1 MTETECIAL
10 KRSAFETYFQELNA
24 QQRQAVFSVT
34 GPVLV
39 LAGAGSGKTTA
50 IIQRIVNMI
59 HFGDGYM
66 QADAYLSAED
76 AAWLREYREGT
87 VPADL
92 ERMREILAVR
102 PIRPWNILAITFTN
116 KAAGEMRARLASTL
130 GEEMAGQV
138 NASTF
143 HSACVRILRRSI
155 ALLGYGND
163 FVIYDTDDAK
173 RLMKNCLAEN
183 NVSEKQFP
191 PRTVIQEI
199 SRAKDAMVS
208 PEQMQEDSAG
218 DYRKMMIAKLYAAY
232 QRHLQESNAL
242 DFDDII
248 YLTVE
253 LFQKHPEELEKY
265 QDRYRYVLVDEYQ
278 DTNHAQYQLVSLLT
292 RQNKNLCVVGDD
304 DQSIYRFRGATIEN
318 ILGFEAEFP
327 NCSVIRLEQNYRS
340 TQTILDAANS
350 VIANNEGRKEKHLW
364 TELGTGDKIVWYQAD
379 DEADEAAYVVESIQ
393 KSVQNGGTYGENAIL
408 YRMNAQS
415 NALERV
421 LIRKDIPYRIY
432 GGTRFYDRKEI
443 RDMIAYM
450 SIVENPSDIVRFGR
464 IVNEPKRGIG
474 DATVALIEN
483 ITSDLHVS
491 PLEVMQNVDDYPVLS
506 KKAQA
511 LKKFAQMWT
520 DLQNASLEMTLEEF
534 LDYLLDK
541 TGYRTAM
548 QALGEEGELR
558 LENIEELKSS
568 MHTYEESAEEA
579 TLSGFL
585 EEISLYTDVDKYEPD
600 QDVVMLMTVHSAK
613 GLEFSNV
620 YLVGMEQGV
629 FPGMRSMDSKDDVE
643 EERRL
648 AYVALTRAKKHLT
661 ISTTSSRMLFGMTMR
676 NLPSQFLK
684 EIDSSLI
691 AVEKKQ
697 RSFGQKAVSRAPEPV
712 QSMFLQRQMTAQ
724 KSAKPS
730 PSGTID
736 LRVGDR
742 IRHKTFG
749 EGTIL
754 SMEKMGND
762 TMLEIGFDLVGTKK
776 IMANFARSKFQKL
789 S

>member
-59 HFGDGYM
+59 YFGDGYM

-76 AAWLREYREGT
+76 ATWLQEYREGT

-155 ALLGYGND
+155 ALLVYGND

-393 KSVQNGGTYGENAIL
+393 KSVKNGGTYGENAIL

-491 PLEVMQNVDDYPVLS
+491 PLEVMQNVDDYPMLS

-511 LKKFAQMWT
+511 LKKFAQMWM
-520 DLQNASLEMTLEEF
+520 DLQNASLKMTLEEF

-568 MHTYEESAEEA
+568 MRTYEESAEEA

-629 FPGMRSMDSKDDVE
+629 FPGMRSMDAKDDVE

-697 RSFGQKAVSRAPEPV
+697 RPFGQKAVSRAPEPV

>member
-1 MTETECIAL
+1 
-10 KRSAFETYFQELNA
+10 
-24 QQRQAVFSVT
+24 
-34 GPVLV
+34 
-39 LAGAGSGKTTA
+39 
-50 IIQRIVNMI
+50 
-59 HFGDGYM
+59 
-66 QADAYLSAED
+66 
-76 AAWLREYREGT
+76 
-87 VPADL
+87 
-92 ERMREILAVR
+92 
-102 PIRPWNILAITFTN
+102 
-116 KAAGEMRARLASTL
+116 
-130 GEEMAGQV
+130 
-138 NASTF
+138 
-143 HSACVRILRRSI
+143 
-155 ALLGYGND
+155 
-163 FVIYDTDDAK
+163 
-173 RLMKNCLAEN
+173 
-183 NVSEKQFP
+183 
-191 PRTVIQEI
+191 
-199 SRAKDAMVS
+199 
-208 PEQMQEDSAG
+208 
-218 DYRKMMIAKLYAAY
+218 
-232 QRHLQESNAL
+232 
-242 DFDDII
+242 
-248 YLTVE
+248 
-253 LFQKHPEELEKY
+253 
-265 QDRYRYVLVDEYQ
+265 
-278 DTNHAQYQLVSLLT
+278 
-292 RQNKNLCVVGDD
+292 
-304 DQSIYRFRGATIEN
+304 
-318 ILGFEAEFP
+318 
-327 NCSVIRLEQNYRS
+327 
-340 TQTILDAANS
+340 
-350 VIANNEGRKEKHLW
+350 
-364 TELGTGDKIVWYQAD
+364 
-379 DEADEAAYVVESIQ
+379 
-393 KSVQNGGTYGENAIL
+393 
-408 YRMNAQS
+408 
-415 NALERV
+415 
-421 LIRKDIPYRIY
+421 
-432 GGTRFYDRKEI
+432 
-443 RDMIAYM
+443 
-450 SIVENPSDIVRFGR
+450 
-464 IVNEPKRGIG
+464 
-474 DATVALIEN
+474 
-483 ITSDLHVS
+483 
-491 PLEVMQNVDDYPVLS
+491 MQNVDDYPVLS

-520 DLQNASLEMTLEEF
+520 DLQNASLKMTLEEF

-629 FPGMRSMDSKDDVE
+629 FPGMRSMDAKDDVE

-684 EIDSSLI
+684 EIDSNLI

-697 RSFGQKAVSRAPEPV
+697 RPFGQKAVSRAPEPV
-712 QSMFLQRQMTAQ
+712 QSMFLQRQMTTQ
-724 KSAKPS
+724 KAAKPS

-754 SMEKMGND
+754 AMEKMGND

>member
-59 HFGDGYM
+59 YFGDGYM

-76 AAWLREYREGT
+76 TAWLQEYREGT

-199 SRAKDAMVS
+199 SRAKDAMIS

-393 KSVQNGGTYGENAIL
+393 KSVKNGGTYGENAIL

-629 FPGMRSMDSKDDVE
+629 FPGMRSMDAKDDVE

-697 RSFGQKAVSRAPEPV
+697 RPFGQKAVSRAPEPV

>member
-59 HFGDGYM
+59 YFGDGYM

-76 AAWLREYREGT
+76 AAWLQEYREGT

-199 SRAKDAMVS
+199 SRAKDAMIS

-511 LKKFAQMWT
+511 LKKFAQMWM

-629 FPGMRSMDSKDDVE
+629 FPGMRSMDAKDDVE

-697 RSFGQKAVSRAPEPV
+697 RPFGQKAVSRASEPV

-730 PSGTID
+730 PSGIID

>member
-59 HFGDGYM
+59 YFGDGYM

-76 AAWLREYREGT
+76 AAWLQEYREGT

-520 DLQNASLEMTLEEF
+520 DLQDASLKMTLEEF

-629 FPGMRSMDSKDDVE
+629 FPGMRSMDAKDDVE

-697 RSFGQKAVSRAPEPV
+697 RPFGQKAVSRAPEPV

>member
-10 KRSAFETYFQELNA
+10 KRSAFETYFRGLNA

-59 HFGDGYM
+59 YFGDGYM

-76 AAWLREYREGT
+76 TAWLQEYREGT

-92 ERMREILAVR
+92 ERMREILAVC

-393 KSVQNGGTYGENAIL
+393 KSVKNGSTYGENAIL

-520 DLQNASLEMTLEEF
+520 DLQNASLKMTLEEF

-629 FPGMRSMDSKDDVE
+629 FPGMRSMDAKDDVE

-697 RSFGQKAVSRAPEPV
+697 RPFGQKAVSRAPEPV
-712 QSMFLQRQMTAQ
+712 QSMFLQRQMTSQ
-724 KSAKPS
+724 KSAKSS

>member
-59 HFGDGYM
+59 YFGDGYM

-76 AAWLREYREGT
+76 TAWLQEYREGT

-199 SRAKDAMVS
+199 SRAKDAMIS

-393 KSVQNGGTYGENAIL
+393 KSVKNGGTYGENAIL

-520 DLQNASLEMTLEEF
+520 DLQNASLKMTLEEF

-629 FPGMRSMDSKDDVE
+629 FPGMRSMDAKDDVE

-697 RSFGQKAVSRAPEPV
+697 RPFGQKAVSRAPEPV

>member
-1 MTETECIAL
+1 M
-10 KRSAFETYFQELNA
+10 
-24 QQRQAVFSVT
+24 
-34 GPVLV
+34 
-39 LAGAGSGKTTA
+39 
-50 IIQRIVNMI
+50 
-59 HFGDGYM
+59 
-66 QADAYLSAED
+66 
-76 AAWLREYREGT
+76 
-87 VPADL
+87 
-92 ERMREILAVR
+92 
-102 PIRPWNILAITFTN
+102 
-116 KAAGEMRARLASTL
+116 
-130 GEEMAGQV
+130 
-138 NASTF
+138 
-143 HSACVRILRRSI
+143 
-155 ALLGYGND
+155 
-163 FVIYDTDDAK
+163 
-173 RLMKNCLAEN
+173 
-183 NVSEKQFP
+183 
-191 PRTVIQEI
+191 
-199 SRAKDAMVS
+199 
-208 PEQMQEDSAG
+208 
-218 DYRKMMIAKLYAAY
+218 
-232 QRHLQESNAL
+232 
-242 DFDDII
+242 
-248 YLTVE
+248 
-253 LFQKHPEELEKY
+253 
-265 QDRYRYVLVDEYQ
+265 
-278 DTNHAQYQLVSLLT
+278 
-292 RQNKNLCVVGDD
+292 
-304 DQSIYRFRGATIEN
+304 
-318 ILGFEAEFP
+318 
-327 NCSVIRLEQNYRS
+327 
-340 TQTILDAANS
+340 
-350 VIANNEGRKEKHLW
+350 IANNEGRKEKHLW

-520 DLQNASLEMTLEEF
+520 DLQNASLKMTLEEF

-629 FPGMRSMDSKDDVE
+629 FPGMRSMDAKDDVE

-684 EIDSSLI
+684 EIDSNLI

-697 RSFGQKAVSRAPEPV
+697 RPFGQKAVSRAPEPV
-712 QSMFLQRQMTAQ
+712 QSMFLQRQMTTQ
-724 KSAKPS
+724 KAAKPS

-754 SMEKMGND
+754 AMEKMGND

>member
-59 HFGDGYM
+59 YFGDGYM

-76 AAWLREYREGT
+76 AAWLQEYREGT

-393 KSVQNGGTYGENAIL
+393 KSVKNGGTYGENAIL

-568 MHTYEESAEEA
+568 MRTYEESAEEA

-629 FPGMRSMDSKDDVE
+629 FPGMRSMDAKDDVE

-697 RSFGQKAVSRAPEPV
+697 CPFGQKAVSRAPEPV
-712 QSMFLQRQMTAQ
+712 QPMFLQRQMTAQ

-736 LRVGDR
+736 LQVGDR

>member
-1 MTETECIAL
+1 MTEAECIAL

-59 HFGDGYM
+59 YFGDGYM

-76 AAWLREYREGT
+76 TAWLQEYREGT

-199 SRAKDAMVS
+199 SRAKDAMIS

-232 QRHLQESNAL
+232 QRHLRESNAL

-393 KSVQNGGTYGENAIL
+393 KSVKNGGTYGENAIL

-520 DLQNASLEMTLEEF
+520 DLQNASLKMTLEEF

-568 MHTYEESAEEA
+568 MRTYEESAEEA

-629 FPGMRSMDSKDDVE
+629 FPGMRSMDAKDDVE

-697 RSFGQKAVSRAPEPV
+697 RPFGQKAVSRAPEPV
-712 QSMFLQRQMTAQ
+712 QPMFLQRQMTAQ

>member
-59 HFGDGYM
+59 YFGDGYM

-76 AAWLREYREGT
+76 AAWLQEYREGT

-568 MHTYEESAEEA
+568 MRTYEESAEEA

-629 FPGMRSMDSKDDVE
+629 FPGMRSMDAKDDVE

-697 RSFGQKAVSRAPEPV
+697 RPFGQKAVSRAPEPV

-724 KSAKPS
+724 KLAKPS

>member
-10 KRSAFETYFQELNA
+10 KRSAFETYFRELNV

-59 HFGDGYM
+59 YFGDGYM

-76 AAWLREYREGT
+76 AAWLQEYQEGT

-199 SRAKDAMVS
+199 SRAKDAMIS

-232 QRHLQESNAL
+232 QRHLRESNAL

-327 NCSVIRLEQNYRS
+327 DCSVIRLEQNYRS

-364 TELGTGDKIVWYQAD
+364 TELGAGDKIVWYQAD

-511 LKKFAQMWT
+511 LKKFAQIWT
-520 DLQNASLEMTLEEF
+520 DLQSASLEMTLEEF
-534 LDYLLDK
+534 LDYLLDR

-568 MHTYEESAEEA
+568 MRTYEESAEEA
-579 TLSGFL
+579 TLGGFL

-629 FPGMRSMDSKDDVE
+629 FPGMRSMDAKDDLE

-661 ISTTSSRMLFGMTMR
+661 ISTTSNRMLFGMTMR
-676 NLPSQFLK
+676 NLSSQFLK
-684 EIDSSLI
+684 EIDPSLI

-697 RSFGQKAVSRAPEPV
+697 RPFGQKAVSRAPEPV
-712 QSMFLQRQMTAQ
+712 QSMSLQRQMTAQ

-776 IMANFARSKFQKL
+776 VMANFARSKFQKL